1 MSGTL
6 ESVVELQQAL
16 TALRK
21 AEAQLADVP
30 DWMRELHEEHSERK
44 AEIDALDEEAEAAAV
59 DHRQAEGAAEDA
71 REKLKHY
78 QEQISAVRTQRE
90 YAALLQEI
98 DTTKEQIREAEAE
111 SMEALE
117 RQENANER
125 LEEEREGF
133 ADLDGRYAEALEK
146 WEAEKPSVAE
156 QAEQLRGTI
165 QTIRERLPRQ
175 VLTMFDR
182 IHQRHDGDAL
192 AAVREVERPKG
203 PAIWCCSACNYR
215 VRPQSVVVLRRLIDQ
230 QSQTPELILC
240 DSCRRILYLEETA
253 S

>member
-6 ESVVELQQAL
+6 ESVVELQRAL
-16 TALRK
+16 TALRN

-44 AEIDALDEEAEAAAV
+44 AEIDALDEEVEAAAL
-59 DHRQAEGAAEDA
+59 DHRQAEGAADDA

-98 DTTKEQIREAEAE
+98 DTTKEQIRQAETE

-117 RQENANER
+117 RQEDANKR
-125 LEEEREGF
+125 LEEAREGF
-133 ADLDGRYAEALEK
+133 SDLDQRYAEAMEK

-156 QAEQLRGTI
+156 EAERLHGTI
-165 QTIRERLPRQ
+165 ETLREQLPRQ
-175 VLTMFDR
+175 VLARFDR
-182 IHQRHDGDAL
+182 IHQRNDGDAL
-192 AAVREVERPKG
+192 AMVREVERPKG

-215 VRPQSVVVLRRLIDQ
+215 VRPQSVVVLRRLADQ
-230 QSQTPELILC
+230 QSQTPELIFC
-240 DSCRRILYLEETA
+240 DSCRRILYIEESA